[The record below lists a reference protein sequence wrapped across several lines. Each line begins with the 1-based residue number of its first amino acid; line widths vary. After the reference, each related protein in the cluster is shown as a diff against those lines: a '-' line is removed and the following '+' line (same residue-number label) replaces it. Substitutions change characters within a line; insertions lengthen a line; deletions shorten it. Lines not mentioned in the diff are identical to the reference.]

1 MNTSQID
8 TNLSQMN
15 LLGTKRRR
23 MHTSE
28 LAHKL
33 SCVDDFIKFFKD
45 CCKYEDNRF
54 HFPVSATVRAAE
66 ENTNEGFP

>member
-8 TNLSQMN
+8 TNLSKMD

-28 LAHKL
+28 LAGKL
-33 SCVDDFIKFFKD
+33 SCVDDFIKYFKD
-45 CCKYEDNRF
+45 CCK
-54 HFPVSATVRAAE
+54 
-66 ENTNEGFP
+66 